1 MAKEKTY
8 DVFISY
14 RRQGGAEKAELV
26 KGELVKRGFRESRMF
41 MDTRSL
47 SSGNYM
53 ESILRALNASQYN
66 GTLCLDRVKP
76 LVSQSFLGAEPS
88 R

>member
-26 KGELVKRGFRESRMF
+26 KGELIKRGFRESRMF

-47 SSGNYM
+47 TYIRDPLPEQRGRV
-53 ESILRALNASQYN
+53 EQDFTPD
-66 GTLCLDRVKP
+66 GT
-76 LVSQSFLGAEPS
+76 
-88 R
+88 

>member
-14 RRQGGAEKAELV
+14 RRQGGAEKTELV
-26 KGELVKRGFRESRMF
+26 KGELIKRGFRESRMF

-47 SSGNYM
+47 SSG
-53 ESILRALNASQYN
+53 IIWKAS
-66 GTLCLDRVKP
+66 
-76 LVSQSFLGAEPS
+76 
-88 R
+88 

>member
-8 DVFISY
+8 DVIISY

-26 KGELVKRGFRESRMF
+26 KGELIKRGFRESRMF

-53 ESILRALNASQYN
+53 ESILKALDASRDPVVVI
-66 GTLCLDRVKP
+66 TKD
-76 LVSQSFLGAEPS
+76 SFKD
-88 R
+88 

>member
-26 KGELVKRGFRESRMF
+26 KGELIKRGFRESRMF

-53 ESILRALNASQYN
+53 ESILKALDASRN
-66 GTLCLDRVKP
+66 
-76 LVSQSFLGAEPS
+76 LVVVIT
-88 R
+88 

>member
-14 RRQGGAEKAELV
+14 RRQGGAEKTELV
-26 KGELVKRGFRESRMF
+26 KGELIKRGFRESRMF

-53 ESILRALNASQYN
+53 ESILKALDASRN
-66 GTLCLDRVKP
+66 
-76 LVSQSFLGAEPS
+76 LVVVITKDSFKD
-88 R
+88 